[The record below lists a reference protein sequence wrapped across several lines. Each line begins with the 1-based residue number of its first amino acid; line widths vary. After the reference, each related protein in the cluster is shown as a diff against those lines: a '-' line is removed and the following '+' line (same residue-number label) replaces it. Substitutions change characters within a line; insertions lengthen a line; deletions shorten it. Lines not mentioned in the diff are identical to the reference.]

1 MTQCYDRENAMIT
14 TVCRAIACVAMS
26 TALAG
31 TSFAQSSEPRIAIA
45 LFGPHPSLQQVSDGF
60 QDALTEAGVTAEYD
74 EGNVNFDRSL
84 VPQFVNRLAAGDP
97 DLMLTIT
104 TPMAQSAVQ
113 ILANRDFPIV
123 FAPVTD
129 PVQAGLVGSWDA
141 GAPLLTGVSN
151 IPDLSASVE
160 FMATLVPGMTRLGVL
175 YNPGD
180 DSDTAFARRL
190 EEIAPGQGVEVVLIG
205 VDNANDIPQ
214 RVTSARGRVDA
225 LFVPASSLL
234 QPASPAIASAAQRI
248 QMPVFSSNTQSV
260 TEGLALATFAVDFY
274 RIGER
279 AGEIAA
285 RVLAGEDP
293 ATIAV
298 AVPLPEDHMIRI
310 SQRQLDDLALTLPA
324 ALEGCDCVV
333 D

>member
-1 MTQCYDRENAMIT
+1 MFTKLRTVVTGLAVAAALT
-14 TVCRAIACVAMS
+14 TPVLAQT
-26 TALAG
+26 TA
-31 TSFAQSSEPRIAIA
+31 PRIAIA

-60 QDALTEAGVTAEYD
+60 KASLDAAGYEPVYD

-84 VPQFVNRLAAGDP
+84 VPQFLNRLAAADP

-104 TPMAQSAVQ
+104 TPMAQSARQ

-151 IPDLSASVE
+151 IPDLAATVA
-160 FMATLVPGMTRLGVL
+160 FMQSLVPGMTRLGVL

-180 DSDTAFARRL
+180 DSDTAFATRL
-190 EEIAPGQGVEVVLIG
+190 QTLAPAQGVEVLLIG

-214 RVTSARGRVDA
+214 RVTSAQGRVDA

-234 QPASPAIASAAQRI
+234 QPASPAIASAAGRI
-248 QMPVFSSNTQSV
+248 SMPVFSSNTQSV
-260 TEGLALATFAVDFY
+260 GDALALATFAVDFY

-279 AGEIAA
+279 AGDLAA
-285 RVLAGEDP
+285 RILGGEDP
-293 ATIAV
+293 ATIAI
-298 AVPLPEDHMIRI
+298 AVPAPEDHLIRI
-310 SQRQLDDLALTLPA
+310 SQRQMTALGLTLPE
-324 ALEGCDCVV
+324 ALTGCDCVV